1 MKKSL
6 FWLLALVLSP
16 VAVLVVITPM
26 DSQKQYIFGLLSI
39 GILFLMGFSKRRS
52 VSVIMVVTSLLMS
65 TRYMYF
71 RLTQTLHFNSSIEA
85 ILGMGLFLAEVYIW
99 VMLLLNYLQTVWPLK
114 RGIVP
119 LPDDMSKWPT
129 VDIYIPSYNEPLEVV
144 RDTVLAAQCIDYPKD
159 KMKIYL
165 LDDGK
170 RSEFA
175 VFAADV
181 GVGYIT
187 RNDNKHAKAG
197 NLNHALTLTQGELI
211 CVFDCDH
218 VATRVFLQATVG
230 GFLKDP
236 MLALVQTPHY
246 FYSPD
251 PFERNLSVGRNIP
264 NEGMLFY
271 GPIQQGNDNWNAT
284 FFCGSCAVIRREA
297 LAQIGGF
304 AVETVTE
311 DAHTALKFQRL
322 GWKSAF
328 LDIPLAAGLATER
341 LVVHVIQRTRWAR
354 GMTQIFRVDNPLFG
368 RGLTFQ
374 QRLCYLSAMLYY
386 QFALPRVVFV
396 TAPLA
401 YLLFNLN
408 IIYSSASLIVSY
420 ALPHLFLAI
429 YVGSR
434 MNGRYRYS
442 FWGEIYDIV
451 LAFHLV
457 LPTLVTMIFPKRG
470 KFNVT
475 DKGGLLD
482 VGYFDFTVVRPH
494 LVVACLLALGVVV
507 GIVRAIGH
515 DYFGSDP
522 NVIALNV
529 GWGIYSLIFLLAAI
543 AVARET
549 RQVRKTIRID
559 VDIPVV
565 IHYASGIVSRSH
577 TADLSMGVL
586 PVTKEQ
592 LGKKIRAQLPIDP
605 LYITDFNR
613 VRLEFVGHYRDVC
626 ENPASST
633 LWLDVGRESYLDL
646 TYQSLKVNNDL
657 SHFPVPFYDPRDNRP
672 LKLPM
677 IFPGSPAVTQQ
688 QAAAIVAS
696 WFGSKAGWRGQQF
709 PVYFNELPD
718 RNAIVFATNDKRP
731 DFLRDHPPVK
741 APTIEMIDNPNDP
754 YVKLLVIFGR
764 DDNDLLLAA
773 KGIAQGNILF
783 RGSSVTVDG
792 IKTLQ
797 PRQPYDAPNWVR
809 TDRSVTFAEL
819 KTYEQQLQSSG
830 LVPDAITVALNLP
843 PDLYLLRANGIDM
856 DLKYRYT
863 MPPVKD
869 SSRMDISLNDQFL
882 QSFSLNSSQDV
893 NKLILRLPVLQGLL
907 DGKSEVTIPALR
919 LGAVNQLRFDFQ
931 YMNPMPGGSI
941 DNCIT
946 FQPVQNHVVI
956 GDDSTIDFSKYYHF
970 IALPDLRVFAN
981 AGFPY
986 SRMADLSDTLVV
998 VPKAPTQGQVA
1009 TLLQALGGIG
1019 SQTGLAAINL
1029 QMTDDGNQIKNK
1041 DADLLLIGAIPSSLK
1056 DDTKI
1061 NLLVEATKSWVKMPM
1076 RHYDLAS
1083 IYPDDEARTPN
1094 TRTDITSSGPMAA
1107 VIGFQS
1113 PYNDQRSVVALLA
1126 DSPRGNELLTNAL
1139 NDSGKRAA
1147 MFGSVAVIRESGVN
1161 SLRVGDIY
1169 YVGHLPWF
1177 ERIWFALSNH
1187 PILLA
1192 IFAAISIVL
1201 LAWVLWRMLRII
1213 SRRRLSLDDE

>member
-16 VAVLVVITPM
+16 VAVLVIITPM
-26 DSQKQYIFGLLSI
+26 DSQKQYLFGLLSI
-39 GILFLMGFSKRRS
+39 GILFLMGFSKKRS
-52 VSVIMVVTSLLMS
+52 ISVIMVVTSLLMS

-71 RLTQTLHFNSSIEA
+71 RLTQTLHFNSGIETV
-85 ILGMGLFLAEVYIW
+85 LGMALFLAEVYIW

-114 RGIVP
+114 REIVP
-119 LPDDMSKWPT
+119 LPDDMSTWPT
-129 VDIYIPSYNEPLEVV
+129 VDIYIPSYNEPLDVV
-144 RDTVLAAQCIDYPKD
+144 RDTVLAAQCIDYPAD

-197 NLNHALTLTQGELI
+197 NLNHAMTLTKGELI

-251 PFERNLSVGRNIP
+251 PFERNLAVGRNIP

-284 FFCGSCAVIRREA
+284 FFCGSCAVIRRKA
-297 LAQIGGF
+297 LEDIGGF

-354 GMTQIFRVDNPLFG
+354 GMTQIFRLDNPLLG

-494 LVVACLLALGVVV
+494 LVVACLLGVGVIV

-529 GWGIYSLIFLLAAI
+529 GWGLYSLIFLLAAI

-559 VDIPVV
+559 VDIPVL
-565 IHYASGIVSRSH
+565 IHYASGVVSRSH
-577 TADLSMGVL
+577 TADLSMGGCRIAVPDDRHLQDEIEEIELIIQSGAICIPAEQVTADQQFIRLKFDENIPLSLRRELVRVVL
-586 PVTKEQ
+586 ARADAWINPPLPQDNPFRSFVTILRCVFE
-592 LGKKIRAQLPIDP
+592 L
-605 LYITDFNR
+605 F
-613 VRLEFVGHYRDVC
+613 
-626 ENPASST
+626 
-633 LWLDVGRESYLDL
+633 WLSWKTRGARRR
-646 TYQSLKVNNDL
+646 QK
-657 SHFPVPFYDPRDNRP
+657 P
-672 LKLPM
+672 
-677 IFPGSPAVTQQ
+677 
-688 QAAAIVAS
+688 VAS
-696 WFGSKAGWRGQQF
+696 TAQEDGQ
-709 PVYFNELPD
+709 L
-718 RNAIVFATNDKRP
+718 
-731 DFLRDHPPVK
+731 
-741 APTIEMIDNPNDP
+741 
-754 YVKLLVIFGR
+754 
-764 DDNDLLLAA
+764 
-773 KGIAQGNILF
+773 
-783 RGSSVTVDG
+783 
-792 IKTLQ
+792 
-797 PRQPYDAPNWVR
+797 
-809 TDRSVTFAEL
+809 
-819 KTYEQQLQSSG
+819 
-830 LVPDAITVALNLP
+830 
-843 PDLYLLRANGIDM
+843 
-856 DLKYRYT
+856 
-863 MPPVKD
+863 
-869 SSRMDISLNDQFL
+869 
-882 QSFSLNSSQDV
+882 
-893 NKLILRLPVLQGLL
+893 
-907 DGKSEVTIPALR
+907 
-919 LGAVNQLRFDFQ
+919 
-931 YMNPMPGGSI
+931 
-941 DNCIT
+941 
-946 FQPVQNHVVI
+946 
-956 GDDSTIDFSKYYHF
+956 
-970 IALPDLRVFAN
+970 
-981 AGFPY
+981 
-986 SRMADLSDTLVV
+986 
-998 VPKAPTQGQVA
+998 
-1009 TLLQALGGIG
+1009 
-1019 SQTGLAAINL
+1019 
-1029 QMTDDGNQIKNK
+1029 
-1041 DADLLLIGAIPSSLK
+1041 
-1056 DDTKI
+1056 
-1061 NLLVEATKSWVKMPM
+1061 
-1076 RHYDLAS
+1076 
-1083 IYPDDEARTPN
+1083 
-1094 TRTDITSSGPMAA
+1094 
-1107 VIGFQS
+1107 
-1113 PYNDQRSVVALLA
+1113 
-1126 DSPRGNELLTNAL
+1126 
-1139 NDSGKRAA
+1139 
-1147 MFGSVAVIRESGVN
+1147 
-1161 SLRVGDIY
+1161 
-1169 YVGHLPWF
+1169 
-1177 ERIWFALSNH
+1177 
-1187 PILLA
+1187 
-1192 IFAAISIVL
+1192 
-1201 LAWVLWRMLRII
+1201 
-1213 SRRRLSLDDE
+1213 